1 MDKITGLI
9 ALIVI
14 GAPLVIM
21 TLAFSW
27 VMDDERMDTR
37 QHNIDSDIRIYIP
50 SWHRN
55 RRSNNR
61 HDMEGD
67 K

>member
-27 VMDDERMDTR
+27 VMDDERMDKR
-37 QHNIDSDIRIYIP
+37 QSNIDSDIRIYIP

-55 RRSNNR
+55 RRRNNR

>member
-21 TLAFSW
+21 TLAFQW
-27 VMDDERMDTR
+27 VMDDERMDKG
-37 QHNIDSDIRIYIP
+37 QCNDDSDIRVYHVVRDRK
-50 SWHRN
+50 HRSMDRN
-55 RRSNNR
+55 YK
-61 HDMEGD
+61 GD
-67 K
+67 KK